1 MKPLTLDDLIPLEE
15 FAARRAEFLDAHLR
29 YCNRY
34 RRVRVGPSAT
44 LLFENRQTL
53 WFRMQEVL
61 RIARVTELEMVQ
73 LELDWYNQL
82 LPARDHLQAALI
94 LDGGL
99 TCSAARLRLD
109 TVEVTAKM
117 LTSRPEDR
125 AAGAAQWLE
134 FEISTAQ
141 RKLLRNRR
149 FPACFEI
156 DLGDQHFAS
165 ADLTTEMRQSLLDD
179 LRLAQRKAA

>member
-1 MKPLTLDDLIPLEE
+1 MKPLTVDDLIPLEE
-15 FAARRAEFLDAHLR
+15 FTARRAEFLDAHLR

-61 RIARVTELEMVQ
+61 RIARVTEPEMVQ

-99 TCSAARLRLD
+99 TCSAARLRLSARGSCGRRCPMARIRD
-109 TVEVTAKM
+109 FH
-117 LTSRPEDR
+117 SP
-125 AAGAAQWLE
+125 AQVAPQSP
-134 FEISTAQ
+134 FPC
-141 RKLLRNRR
+141 LLRN
-149 FPACFEI
+149 
-156 DLGDQHFAS
+156 
-165 ADLTTEMRQSLLDD
+165 
-179 LRLAQRKAA
+179 